1 MTAGQVMS
9 WLFRAW
15 LYASMAYA
23 FSVLML
29 DVSGGARLNLFDVLI
44 TIPALF
50 VLIPLMVRRELMGK
64 AFLLVTAPLVLFIL
78 LALVSLVW
86 ADFPNASRT
95 FRAALQVCGLFA
107 LFSYLYF
114 TGHSR
119 SLEKALF
126 FSCVVVAT
134 ICAWHLITM
143 YLILDLPWK
152 NVLYQGAN
160 LPTLQSLGVK
170 PINAMHA
177 TLIIAPQAAML
188 LGLVLCS
195 GRKAVQLVGGLA
207 LIAMLVFLVS
217 LERRTGQVAIL
228 VALIACAVLYR
239 RPVWYLLLGAVVLCA
254 GVILIVSP
262 EFFLSRGLSWRPAI
276 WMSTLD
282 LILNAPFFG
291 HGITN
296 TVIPVEV
303 REYGSGVATFR
314 HPHNMPLS
322 VAYFTG
328 LVGLVLWLLIWAPG
342 AIQKATSKRS
352 ALRDAYMLIP
362 MFVGL
367 AVLMFD
373 GGNPLSPLHYN
384 WFCFWVPA
392 MLILSSYAVHVQQSA
407 SSDCSRP
414 TSSSPQFAN
423 LGKE

>member
-9 WLFRAW
+9 GLFRAW
-15 LYASMAYA
+15 LYGSMAYA

-29 DVSGGARLNLFDVLI
+29 DVSGGARLNLFDVLV

-50 VLIPLMVRRELMGK
+50 VLTPLMVRREFMGK
-64 AFLLVTAPLVLFIL
+64 AFLLVTAPLALFIL

-86 ADFPNASRT
+86 ADSPNASRT

-126 FSCVVVAT
+126 FSCVVVAV

-143 YLILDLPWK
+143 YLILDLPWG
-152 NVLYQGAN
+152 NVLYQGAD
-160 LPTLQSLGVK
+160 LPRLQSLGIK

-188 LGLVLCS
+188 LGLILCS
-195 GRKAVQLVGGLA
+195 GEKRDQLIGGLA
-207 LIAMLVFLVS
+207 LIVMLVFLVS

-239 RPVWYLLLGAVVLCA
+239 RPVWYLLIGAVVLCA
-254 GVILIVSP
+254 GAILMVSP

-276 WMSTLD
+276 WMTTLD

-296 TVIPVEV
+296 TVIPVAVQEH
-303 REYGSGVATFR
+303 GSGVATFR
-314 HPHNMPLS
+314 HPHNMPLA

-328 LVGLVLWLLIWAPG
+328 LSGLILWLLIWTPG
-342 AIQKATSKRS
+342 AIQKATTRVS
-352 ALRDAYMLIP
+352 ALRDGYMLLP

-367 AVLMFD
+367 SVLMFD
-373 GGNPLSPLHYN
+373 GENPLSPLHYD
-384 WFCFWVPA
+384 WFCFWIPA
-392 MLILSSYAVHVQQSA
+392 MLILSSYAVRVQRAA
-407 SSDCSRP
+407 SGDSSLP
-414 TSSSPQFAN
+414 TNSSPEFAN